1 MQINIYYDWTNI
13 WKEDDTM
20 ELSHYDVVYRA
31 TPTSGYSKMPIYCHG
46 EYEAIGEVKKLYPKA
61 VIIEVKKR

>member
-1 MQINIYYDWTNI
+1 
-13 WKEDDTM
+13 M

-31 TPTSGYSKMPIYCHG
+31 TPTSVLSKMGVYCHG
-46 EYEAIGEVKKLYPKA
+46 EYEAIAKIKEQYPEA

>member
-1 MQINIYYDWTNI
+1 
-13 WKEDDTM
+13 M

-46 EYEAIGEVKKLYPKA
+46 EYEAIDKVKKLYPKA